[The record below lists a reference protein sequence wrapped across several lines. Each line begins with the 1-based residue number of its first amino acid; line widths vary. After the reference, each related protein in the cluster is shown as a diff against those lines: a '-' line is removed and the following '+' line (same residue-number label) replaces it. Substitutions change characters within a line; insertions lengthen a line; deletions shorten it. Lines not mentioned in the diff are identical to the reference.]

1 MVVMV
6 GVFRLGPRLPLCMA
20 EETLFLLGHR
30 ALLFTAGS
38 LYMVLKVP
46 VGLLHL
52 QFTVEGPPP
61 VPMCTRNL
69 DFKALSLPHT
79 TPVLAVPTLRIFLKV
94 MSRLGD
100 IMIEKCDVGVY
111 ME

>member
-20 EETLFLLGHR
+20 EETLFLLAPR
-30 ALLFTAGS
+30 ALLRTTGC

-69 DFKALSLPHT
+69 DFRALSLPHT
-79 TPVLAVPTLRIFLKV
+79 TPVLAVPTPTILRVFLKV

-100 IMIEKCDVGVY
+100 SD
-111 ME
+111 